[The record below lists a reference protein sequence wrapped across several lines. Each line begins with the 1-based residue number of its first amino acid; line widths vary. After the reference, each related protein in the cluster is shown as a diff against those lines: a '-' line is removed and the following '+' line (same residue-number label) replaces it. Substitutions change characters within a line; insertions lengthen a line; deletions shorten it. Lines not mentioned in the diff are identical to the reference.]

1 MKDMYTPNHGSD
13 EERLDALFA
22 AYRAACPEPEPG
34 PNFMPQLWQR
44 IEARQ
49 SFSFFFGRMASGFV
63 TAAVAVT
70 LAMAV
75 YLYMPRSTTAF
86 YSESYV
92 EALAAGHAGEN
103 DLYEPVRFDPSDQA
117 GQL

>member
-1 MKDMYTPNHGSD
+1 
-13 EERLDALFA
+13 
-22 AYRAACPEPEPG
+22 
-34 PNFMPQLWQR
+34 
-44 IEARQ
+44 
-49 SFSFFFGRMASGFV
+49 
-63 TAAVAVT
+63 
-70 LAMAV
+70 
-75 YLYMPRSTTAF
+75 MPRPTTAF